1 MVYLKDVPKNV
12 QQSWPYDL
20 NNPESKKSGVELFG
34 ALKSAYD
41 IGKTIAP
48 YAVRIGAALL

>member
-1 MVYLKDVPKNV
+1 MFRKMYYHTDPVTSITQKV
-12 QQSWPYDL
+12 
-20 NNPESKKSGVELFG
+20 KSGVELFG
-34 ALKSAYD
+34 ALKSAYA